1 MIFINI
7 YDYLLCNCIK
17 FQIDFGL
24 STYCLKIN
32 KNLFQDSIYDLI
44 NKLQILWFLHILNNI

>member
-44 NKLQILWFLHILNNI
+44 NKLQIL